1 MNSETK
7 YVVDVMTPDPVVVGP
22 DEDSWRA
29 EQLAEARG
37 VHDLLVIDEYAL
49 VGVVCLCEL
58 YDAEPAAP
66 VSARMRKPITIEDQQ
81 TAEAAAALMDRC
93 AVGCLPVVDWAGT
106 LRGIVTRR
114 DLVRAGVLEAESV
127 RSCASCG
134 STHGLC
140 RRGAEQPTFCLR
152 CIEQTRRPRL
162 SSEEIYFTLG
172 GGD

>member
-1 MNSETK
+1 MEIDTK
-7 YVVDVMTPDPVVVGP
+7 YVVDVMTADPVVVGP

-58 YDAEPAAP
+58 YDTEPSTP
-66 VSARMRKPITIEDQQ
+66 VSAKMRKAITIEDQQ
-81 TAEAAAALMDRC
+81 TAAAAAELMDRC

-106 LRGIVTRR
+106 LRGIVTRH
-114 DLVRAGVLEAESV
+114 DLVRAGVLTPDAI

-140 RRGAEQPTFCLR
+140 SRAADQPSFCLR
-152 CIEQTRRPRL
+152 CIEHARRPRL